1 MCRPR
6 VAVYNPGMERIT
18 GKVDALLSSILGL
31 VILGI
36 LQDAKVPVSAAA
48 IVAAIVLFLV
58 WKNPSFS
65 GWK

>member
-1 MCRPR
+1 
-6 VAVYNPGMERIT
+6 MERIT
-18 GKVDALLSSILGL
+18 GKVVALLSPILGL

-36 LQDAKVPVSAAA
+36 LQDAKVPIAAAA

>member
-1 MCRPR
+1 
-6 VAVYNPGMERIT
+6 MERIT
-18 GKVDALLSSILGL
+18 GKVVALLSTILGL